1 MNLIV
6 DRTIQ
11 MKDYCNIYIKLH
23 FIQCERT
30 LRVSSTKLVSD
41 MLVWKYVS
49 TSSFSFTSSTI
60 MSLPLRISL
69 SLSFS
74 LLQIQNRGFFFNHTT
89 KTVFHLGM
97 RKDCRLFSTNS
108 FFVQCCSLG
117 LYRFV
122 PEFHRVFGRSS
133 CYDCFYVK
141 LAWPLKLQEKLS
153 IILL

>member
-23 FIQCERT
+23 FIQCECT

-74 LLQIQNRGFFFNHTT
+74 LLQIQNRGFFFTT
-89 KTVFHLGM
+89 QQK
-97 RKDCRLFSTNS
+97 LF
-108 FFVQCCSLG
+108 FI
-117 LYRFV
+117 
-122 PEFHRVFGRSS
+122 
-133 CYDCFYVK
+133 
-141 LAWPLKLQEKLS
+141 LAWEKTADFSLQIHFSYSAVLLVFTGSYLS
-153 IILL
+153 FIECLDDLVVTIVFTWNSPGH